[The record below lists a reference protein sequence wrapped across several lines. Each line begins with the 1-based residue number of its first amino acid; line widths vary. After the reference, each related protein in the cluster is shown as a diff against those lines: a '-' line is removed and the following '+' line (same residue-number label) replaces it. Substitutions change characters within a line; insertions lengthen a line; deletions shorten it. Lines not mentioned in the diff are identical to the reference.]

1 MRLPLSAF
9 AGLQLVRPDF
19 SCRTQSRQM
28 YLLKHAVPAVYGI
41 SSQETLT
48 WRALIRA
55 SPIHSLP
62 PASTASREGLRI
74 SLFVCLPA
82 RIKADR
88 GQTTSG
94 LN

>member
-9 AGLQLVRPDF
+9 AGLQLVRPEF
-19 SCRTQSRQM
+19 YRTQSRQM